1 MTMTETSR
9 EKTMPADAFD
19 LVVPSIPG
27 YGFSGPTQDRGWN
40 VRRIAQAWDELSPP
54 RGGSGVAAPR
64 VEVADGDDR
73 HAERRA
79 GNRSRRAR

>member
-9 EKTMPADAFD
+9 EKTMPHRA
-19 LVVPSIPG
+19 
-27 YGFSGPTQDRGWN
+27 
-40 VRRIAQAWDELSPP
+40 AWDELM
-54 RGGSGVAAPR
+54 RRLGYRRYGAQGGDWGSTISRELGLAGPGVAAPR